1 MQISDMLGQY
11 SRNVT
16 NSTEEL
22 RGAQST
28 QKMVSTAGELSVG
41 SVFEGTVSQMKGGKV
56 TLALG
61 NGQTIVARLD
71 GKVDMKQG
79 SSMFFQVKSNDG
91 MTVAIRP
98 YTGTG
103 QNAGNPILLNAL
115 TAAQVPVTERNLSMV
130 DAMMREQMPIGRQG
144 IMDMVRILS
153 GNPGANVETVVRMT
167 KLGIP
172 VTEELA
178 AQFEKYMSDRHM
190 ILGEMEAAVGEL
202 TAALGEK
209 GLPEEEAFG
218 LYSKLVDIFLT
229 ENGGEPDG
237 TVVRTDQPAESENF
251 TVNPD
256 AAFKTLGET
265 IEGQNAGSAIT
276 MTGEN
281 VTVPEGSAEGVM
293 HAGADLAADQAAL
306 GAANSDTA
314 AADATDR
321 GQSTP
326 PQMGE
331 TLGNILTDQQLS
343 NLTKALQ
350 GIPTIAGNA
359 ELFEDAVQEDFF
371 VDTMSENDAET
382 GTKGVGVLES
392 GQVMDTRSSLNP
404 DMTAGEFLKTLRNVL
419 AENSQYG
426 YAGISKLFAGK
437 EFQAVLRHAVSQ
449 QWLTAPEELKKENKI
464 SELYEKMEHQIRQME
479 AAVKQAGG
487 TQTGF
492 LQAAAD
498 VRGNIDF
505 MNQVNQIY
513 TYVQLPLKMT
523 GQNAN
528 GELYVYTNKKQQR
541 DPDAELTAFLHLDL
555 ENLGSTDVSAKMR
568 KRNVAAN
575 FYLEDDIAY
584 ALLKEHLPK
593 LQDRL
598 KDKGYNCTVTVAKEK
613 KDVDFMQDFLEREQ
627 PPAGELHRYSFDV
640 KA

>member
-61 NGQTIVARLD
+61 NGQTIIARLD
-71 GKVDMKQG
+71 GKVDMKPG

-144 IMDMVRILS
+144 IMDMVKILS
-153 GNPGANVETVVRMT
+153 GNPGTNVETVVRMT

-172 VTEELA
+172 VTEEMA

-209 GLPEEEAFG
+209 GLPQEEAFG

-229 ENGGEPDG
+229 EDGGEPDG
-237 TVVRTDQPAESENF
+237 TVIRTDQPTEPENF
-251 TVNPD
+251 TLNPE
-256 AAFKTLGET
+256 AAFKTLGEA
-265 IEGQNAGSAIT
+265 IEGQNGGSVIT
-276 MTGEN
+276 VNGEN
-281 VTVPEGSAEGVM
+281 VTVQDGSV
-293 HAGADLAADQAAL
+293 ADRDQSL
-306 GAANSDTA
+306 TQQSLTQ
-314 AADATDR
+314 
-321 GQSTP
+321 QSTP

-350 GIPTIAGNA
+350 GIPTIVGNA
-359 ELFEDAVQEDFF
+359 ELFEDTVQEDFF
-371 VDTMSENDAET
+371 VDTMSDTGAET
-382 GTKGVGVLES
+382 ETKGVGVLES
-392 GQVMDTRSSLNP
+392 GQVMDTKSSLNP

-419 AENSQYG
+419 EENSQYG
-426 YAGISKLFAGK
+426 YSGVSKLFAGK
-437 EFQAVLRHAVSQ
+437 EFQEVLRHAVSQ

-541 DPDAELTAFLHLDL
+541 DPGAELTAFLHLDL
-555 ENLGSTDVSAKMR
+555 ENLGSTDVSVKMR
-568 KRNVAAN
+568 NRNVAAN

-598 KDKGYNCTVTVAKEK
+598 KDKGYNCTVTVVNEK

>member
-61 NGQTIVARLD
+61 NGQTIIARLD
-71 GKVDMKQG
+71 GKVDMKPG

-144 IMDMVRILS
+144 IMDMVKILS

-172 VTEELA
+172 VTEEMA

-209 GLPEEEAFG
+209 GLPQEEAFG

-237 TVVRTDQPAESENF
+237 TVIRTDQPAEPENF
-251 TVNPD
+251 TLNPET
-256 AAFKTLGET
+256 AFKALGEAIGEQSGDSVMT
-265 IEGQNAGSAIT
+265 MNGEDVTVSDGSA
-276 MTGEN
+276 
-281 VTVPEGSAEGVM
+281 V
-293 HAGADLAADQAAL
+293 DRDQSL
-306 GAANSDTA
+306 MQQNHTQ
-314 AADATDR
+314 
-321 GQSTP
+321 QSTP
-326 PQMGE
+326 PQMGD

-350 GIPTIAGNA
+350 GIPTIVGNA
-359 ELFEDAVQEDFF
+359 ELFEDTVQEDFF
-371 VDTMSENDAET
+371 VDTMSDTGAEIE
-382 GTKGVGVLES
+382 TKGVGVLES
-392 GQVMDTRSSLNP
+392 GQVMDTKSSLNP

-419 AENSQYG
+419 EENSQYG
-426 YAGISKLFAGK
+426 YSGISKLFARK
-437 EFQAVLRHAVSQ
+437 EFQEVLRHAVSQ

-541 DPDAELTAFLHLDL
+541 DPGAELSAFLHLDL
-555 ENLGSTDVSAKMR
+555 ENLGSTDVSVKMR
-568 KRNVAAN
+568 NRNVAAN
-575 FYLEDDIAY
+575 FYLEDDAAY

-598 KDKGYNCTVTVAKEK
+598 KDKGYNCTVTVVNEK

>member
-61 NGQTIVARLD
+61 NGQTIIARLD
-71 GKVDMKQG
+71 GKVDMKPG

-172 VTEELA
+172 VTEEMA

-190 ILGEMEAAVGEL
+190 ILGEMEAAVSEL

-209 GLPEEEAFG
+209 GLPQEEAFG

-237 TVVRTDQPAESENF
+237 TVMQTDQPAETENF
-251 TVNPD
+251 TLNPE
-256 AAFKTLGET
+256 AAFKTLGEA
-265 IEGQNAGSAIT
+265 IGEQNGGSVIT
-276 MTGEN
+276 TTGEN
-281 VTVPEGSAEGVM
+281 VTVQEGG
-293 HAGADLAADQAAL
+293 AADRDQSL
-306 GAANSDTA
+306 MQQSPTQ
-314 AADATDR
+314 
-321 GQSTP
+321 QSTP

-350 GIPTIAGNA
+350 EIPTIVGNA
-359 ELFEDAVQEDFF
+359 ELFEDTVQEDFF
-371 VDTMSENDAET
+371 VDTMSDTDAET

-392 GQVMDTRSSLNP
+392 GQVMDTKSTLNP
-404 DMTAGEFLKTLRNVL
+404 DMIAGEFLKTLRNVL

-426 YAGISKLFAGK
+426 YSGISKLFAGK
-437 EFQAVLRHAVSQ
+437 EFKAVLRHAVSQ
-449 QWLTAPEELKKENKI
+449 QWLTAPEELKKDNKI

-541 DPDAELTAFLHLDL
+541 DPGAELTAFLHLDL
-555 ENLGSTDVSAKMR
+555 ENLGSTDVSVKMR
-568 KRNVAAN
+568 NRNVAAN
-575 FYLEDDIAY
+575 FYLENDIAY

-598 KDKGYNCTVTVAKEK
+598 KDKGYNCTATVVNEK

>member
-16 NSTEEL
+16 NGTEEL

-61 NGQTIVARLD
+61 NGQTIVARMD
-71 GKVDMKQG
+71 GKVDMKPG
-79 SSMFFQVKSNDG
+79 ASMFFQVRSNDG
-91 MTVAIRP
+91 MTVSIRP

-130 DAMMREQMPIGRQG
+130 DAMMKEQMSIGRQG
-144 IMDMVRILS
+144 ILDMVKILS
-153 GNPGANVETVVRMT
+153 GNPGANVDTIVRMT

-172 VTEELA
+172 VTEEMA

-190 ILGEMEAAVGEL
+190 ILGEMEAAVNEL
-202 TAALGEK
+202 TATLGEK
-209 GLPEEEAFG
+209 GLPAEEAFA
-218 LYSKLVDIFLT
+218 LYDRLVDIFLT
-229 ENGGEPDG
+229 EDGGGPEG
-237 TVVRTDQPAESENF
+237 AVIRTDQQGNPAAEGTLTNF
-251 TVNPD
+251 NTSPE
-256 AAFKTLGET
+256 AALETAGEAAEGKNAGGAASVAGET
-265 IEGQNAGSAIT
+265 IAAQDKNA
-276 MTGEN
+276 
-281 VTVPEGSAEGVM
+281 
-293 HAGADLAADQAAL
+293 AGMFP
-306 GAANSDTA
+306 
-314 AADATDR
+314 ADAGTTDTEAAGR
-321 GQSTP
+321 SQTASGQSAP

-331 TLGNILTDQQLS
+331 TLGNLLTDRQLA

-350 GIPTIAGNA
+350 GIPTIAGNP
-359 ELFEDAVQEDFF
+359 ELFEDAAREDFF
-371 VDTMSENDAET
+371 VDTMSDTGAET
-382 GTKGVGVLES
+382 ATKGIGVLES
-392 GQVMDTRSSLNP
+392 GQVMDTKSSLNP

-426 YAGISKLFAGK
+426 HTGISKLFAGK
-437 EFQAVLRHAVSQ
+437 EFQAILRHAVAQ
-449 QWLTAPEELKKENKI
+449 QWLTAPDELKKENKI

-505 MNQVNQIY
+505 MNQVNQVY

-528 GELYVYTNKKQQR
+528 GELYVYTNKKQLR

-555 ENLGSTDVSAKMR
+555 EHLGSTDVSVKMR
-568 KRNVAAN
+568 KRHVATN
-575 FYLEDDIAY
+575 FYLEDDSAY
-584 ALLKEHLPK
+584 TLLKEHLPI
-593 LQDRL
+593 LEERL
-598 KDKGYNCTVTVAKEK
+598 RDKGYSCTVKVVNEK
-613 KDVDFMQDFLEREQ
+613 KEVDFMEDFLAREQ
-627 PPAGELHRYSFDV
+627 PPAGTLHRYSFDV